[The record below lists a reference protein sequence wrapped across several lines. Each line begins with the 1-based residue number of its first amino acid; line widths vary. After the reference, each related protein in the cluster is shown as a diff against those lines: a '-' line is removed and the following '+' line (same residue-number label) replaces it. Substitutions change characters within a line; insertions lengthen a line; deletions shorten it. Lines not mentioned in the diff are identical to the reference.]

1 MVYKDHRISI
11 FVYVN
16 QTLFYLKENT
26 MKNEKIKEEHK
37 EELDGNYMEVLSGL
51 IMTEKDPVKAD
62 KLMKLYVDL
71 ERIVD
76 KINDFLYQEYGLS
89 LCDDSFES

>member
-1 MVYKDHRISI
+1 M
-11 FVYVN
+11 N

-37 EELDGNYMEVLSGL
+37 EELDDQFLEFDGNYMEVLSGL

-62 KLMKLYVDL
+62 KLMKLYVDF

>member
-1 MVYKDHRISI
+1 MVYKDYRISI
-11 FVYVN
+11 FVHMN

-26 MKNEKIKEEHK
+26 MKNEKRKEEHK

-89 LCDDSFES
+89 CCDDSFES